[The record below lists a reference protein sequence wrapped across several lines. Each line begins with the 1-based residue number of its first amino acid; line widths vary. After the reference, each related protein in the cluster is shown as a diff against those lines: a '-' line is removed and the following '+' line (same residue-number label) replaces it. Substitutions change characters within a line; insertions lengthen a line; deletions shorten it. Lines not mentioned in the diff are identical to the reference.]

1 MVALRRRVSMALVLD
16 RPGCVT
22 SHASAAK
29 QLAALLE
36 TLHQGADTRQGRLA
50 AVQKM
55 TERGGP
61 DAG

>member
-1 MVALRRRVSMALVLD
+1 MALVLD